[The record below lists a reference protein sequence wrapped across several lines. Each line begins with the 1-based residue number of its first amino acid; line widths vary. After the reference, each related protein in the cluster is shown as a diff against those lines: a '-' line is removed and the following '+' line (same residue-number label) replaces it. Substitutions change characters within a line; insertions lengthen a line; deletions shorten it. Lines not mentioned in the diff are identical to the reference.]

1 MAIRA
6 EAAASP
12 PRGVLKRL
20 IFQGNT
26 WHDIFVRRLAELFP
40 IFASFFFI
48 LFSPPFL
55 FFLVSLSTNI
65 GLLSCF
71 GFFLASVFSFRYRAS
86 FEYEEWYRETVVV
99 NVQ

>member
-1 MAIRA
+1 M
-6 EAAASP
+6 EAAAS

-40 IFASFFFI
+40 IFASFFI
-48 LFSPPFL
+48 LFPSFL
-55 FFLVSLSTNI
+55 FSLSLSANI

-71 GFFLASVFSFRYRAS
+71 GFFLAPVFSFRYRAS
-86 FEYEEWYRETVVV
+86 FEYEGRYRETVVV